1 LRLLLL
7 LEFKDEVSLRFLSA
21 STSYST
27 SGVASSAANVA
38 ESPAAELLLL
48 ARSASR
54 LTSPGNVTASSSST
68 ATRSAIVSVL
78 TLSSCIS
85 VMPLVV

>member
-7 LEFKDEVSLRFLSA
+7 LKFKNKVSLRFLSA

-27 SGVASSAANVA
+27 SRVVSSATNVA
-38 ESPAAELLLL
+38 KSSTTELLLL

-54 LTSPGNVTASSSST
+54 LTSPGNVTTTSSST
-68 ATRSAIVSVL
+68 TTRSAIISIL
-78 TLSSCIS
+78 TLPSRIS
-85 VMPLVV
+85 IIPLVI

>member
-7 LEFKDEVSLRFLSA
+7 LEFEDEVSLRCLSA
-21 STSYST
+21 STFYSI
-27 SGVASSAANVA
+27 SRVASGAANVA
-38 ESPAAELLLL
+38 KSPAAELLLL

-54 LTSPGNVTASSSST
+54 LTLPSNVTTSNSSA
-68 ATRSAIVSVL
+68 ATGSAVVSVL
-78 TLSSCIS
+78 TLPNYIS